1 MSTPAAQLAAV
12 RRLVDQSVA
21 AVDALAP
28 GLMRHVM
35 PALVAARDELR
46 SELTDWLQ
54 RNGGADKFGGLQ
66 KRQLLLSLESTFDRI
81 RELEPAMG
89 AALSA
94 AGAESGPLAVANL
107 QNEIAR
113 LSAIFDGGMPAIP
126 QLDQAAIIARGEQML
141 WRRFETSARRYTGS
155 VGEDIRHQ
163 MAVGLAKGEN
173 ISQLVTRIAKLG
185 DPLARASG
193 DPAADASGV
202 ADAMFGRA
210 RFNADRLV
218 RTELMHAYN
227 VQHDLSIEEAN
238 ADLPPGEPH
247 YMRRWDSSAD
257 RRVCALCDALDGKV
271 AEVGGMFPGGVSSPP
286 RHPGCRCVSVPWL
299 ERWGADWPSD
309 VTPT

>member
-1 MSTPAAQLAAV
+1 MSIAAEQLAAV

-28 GLMRHVM
+28 GLMRHVI

-46 SELTDWLQ
+46 ADLTDWLQ
-54 RNGGADKFGGLQ
+54 RNNGADRFGGLQ

-89 AALSA
+89 AALGA
-94 AGAESGPLAVANL
+94 AGEASGPLAVANL

-113 LSAIFDGGMPAIP
+113 LSAIFDGGIPAIP
-126 QLDQAAIIARGEQML
+126 QLDQAAIIARGDQML
-141 WRRFETSARRYTGS
+141 WRRFETSARRYTGA

-173 ISQLVTRIAKLG
+173 ISQLVTRISRLG

-193 DPAADASGV
+193 DAAADAGGV

-210 RFNADRLV
+210 RANADRLV
-218 RTELMHAYN
+218 HTELMNAYN
-227 VQHDLSIEEAN
+227 VQHDLSIAEAN
-238 ADLPPGEPH
+238 ADLPKGEPQ
-247 YMRRWDSSAD
+247 YQRRWDASAD
-257 RRVCALCDALDGKV
+257 RRVCALCDALDGKI
-271 AEVGGMFPGGVSSPP
+271 AAVGAPFPGGIDSPP
-286 RHPGCRCVSVPWL
+286 RHPWCRCVSVPWL